1 MGARNKALPVIT
13 ESPQQF
19 QKRLRA
25 EPEAR
30 QRQRLQALYL
40 LASGQ
45 APSRVA
51 LAALLAVHRHT
62 IRAWLTQYE
71 AGGLSALLTLKKAP
85 GKQRA
90 LTPAILEALR
100 QRLAQPR
107 GFASY
112 GEIQRYLAQ
121 EHQIHLRYSTVHG
134 LVRYKLG
141 AKPKAPRRAHPKKT
155 RLRSSASARR

>member
-1 MGARNKALPVIT
+1 MGTMNKALPVIT
-13 ESPQQF
+13 ESPQELHR
-19 QKRLRA
+19 RLRA
-25 EPEAR
+25 EPAA
-30 QRQRLQALYL
+30 QKRQRLQALYL

-45 APSRVA
+45 ATSRVA

-71 AGGLSALLTLKKAP
+71 AGGLPALLTLKKAP
-85 GKQRA
+85 GKRST

-100 QRLAQPR
+100 QRLAQPQ

-121 EHQIHLRYSTVHG
+121 EHHIHLRYSTVHG

-141 AKPKAPRRAHPKKT
+141 ANPKAPRRAQPKKT
-155 RLRSSASARR
+155 RPRSRSSARR

>member
-1 MGARNKALPVIT
+1 MNKALPVIT
-13 ESPQQF
+13 ESPQELHR
-19 QKRLRA
+19 RLRA
-25 EPEAR
+25 EPAA
-30 QRQRLQALYL
+30 QKRQRLQALYL

-45 APSRVA
+45 ATSRVA

-71 AGGLSALLTLKKAP
+71 AGGLPALLTLKNAP
-85 GKQRA
+85 GKRST

-100 QRLAQPR
+100 QRLAQPQ
-107 GFASY
+107 GFGSY

-121 EHQIHLRYSTVHG
+121 EHHIHLRYSTVHG

-141 AKPKAPRRAHPKKT
+141 AKPKASRRAHPKKT
-155 RLRSSASARR
+155 LPRSPSSARR